1 MLVTR
6 QKVLRRFWYAVV
18 PMSHLDD
25 GPKPFTLLGENIV
38 LWKGAG
44 GKPHA
49 LRDRCCHRT
58 AKLSKGFVDST
69 ATSPVAITAG
79 PMTAP
84 ASA

>member
-6 QKVLRRFWYAVV
+6 QKVLRRFWYAIMPV
-18 PMSHLDD
+18 SDLDD
-25 GPKPFTLLGENIV
+25 GPKPFTLLGVSIV

-58 AKLSKGFVDST
+58 AKLSKGFVD
-69 ATSPVAITAG
+69 ADG
-79 PMTAP
+79 N
-84 ASA
+84 